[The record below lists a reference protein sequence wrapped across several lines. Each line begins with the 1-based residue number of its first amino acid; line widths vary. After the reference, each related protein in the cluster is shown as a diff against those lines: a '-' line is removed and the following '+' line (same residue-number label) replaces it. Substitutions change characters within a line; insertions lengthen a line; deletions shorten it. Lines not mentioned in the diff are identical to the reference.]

1 MPRLF
6 LALLAAA
13 LAVHAVAPPI
23 EASVFEVDRFDD
35 PFPGQN
41 CASGVAVDCSLREAV
56 ITANNSAGPDIIVVP
71 AGTYTLT
78 RSGASEDASV
88 SGDLDFTEAVR
99 IEGAGMVLTII
110 DGGGPGVLDDRI
122 VDIHGVEVEIDGL
135 TIRGGSGVTSAGGIS
150 NNSGSTLT
158 LTDTMITAN
167 QADTA
172 AGWGGGMQTAGTCT
186 ITNSVIHD
194 NEASRA
200 GGIDASGPTTI
211 QDSRITDNRALGG
224 AADWAGGGIL
234 AFNPGSITRLIR
246 TVVSGNTSA
255 SLGGGLHAWGPVEIE
270 DSTFEDNHAG
280 KFGGGISIPAF
291 RTVTIKRSSF
301 FRNTT
306 DGAGSAI
313 GVETDGTLEI
323 TNSTVDMN
331 EAGEDGAIAVEGT
344 ASLTNV
350 TISRNEARGATA
362 VITSPSSS
370 FTIGNTILEG
380 SCTLGVQP
388 TSLGGNIESPGSTCM
403 LKEATDQ
410 SEVKPRDLDL
420 GPLGYFGGYS
430 ASRLPRPG
438 SVAIDNADGCPA
450 SLEDQ
455 RGGTRPIDGDG
466 AGGAACDVG
475 AAEVLLDEYPWLFA
489 DGFETGDTFGWS
501 NSSP

>member
-1 MPRLF
+1 MPRLI
-6 LALLAAA
+6 LILLAAV
-13 LAVHAVAPPI
+13 LAVHVFVPLT

-35 PFPGQN
+35 PFPAQT

-56 ITANNSAGPDIIVVP
+56 ITANNTAGPDIIIVP

-78 RSGASEDASV
+78 RAGAAEDAAV
-88 SGDLDFTEAVR
+88 SGDLDVTEAAR
-99 IEGAGMVLTII
+99 FEGAGMALTVI

-122 VDIHGVEVEIDGL
+122 IDIHGVEVEIDGV
-135 TIRGGSGVTSAGGIS
+135 TITGGSGVTSAGGV
-150 NNSGSTLT
+150 NSRPGSMLT
-158 LTDTMITAN
+158 LTYTMITAN
-167 QADTA
+167 QADNT
-172 AGWGGGMQTAGTCT
+172 AGWAGGMQTAGMCT
-186 ITNSVIHD
+186 ISNSVIHD
-194 NEASRA
+194 NSASRA
-200 GGIDASGPTTI
+200 GGIDASGTTTI
-211 QDSRITDNRALGG
+211 QDSRITDNRSLG
-224 AADWAGGGIL
+224 AADWQGGGIL
-234 AFNPGSITRLIR
+234 SFGAGSTTRLIR
-246 TVVSGNTSA
+246 TVVSGNTSQN
-255 SLGGGLHAWGPVEIE
+255 LGGGLHAWGPVEIE
-270 DSTFEDNHAG
+270 DSTFENNHAG

-301 FRNTT
+301 YRNTT

-313 GVETDGTLEI
+313 GVETDGTLDI
-323 TNSTVDMN
+323 NNSTFDKNV
-331 EAGEDGAIAVEGT
+331 AGEDAAIAVEGT
-344 ASLTNV
+344 AWLTNV

-362 VITSPSSS
+362 VITSPTSS

-410 SEVKPRDLDL
+410 SEVKPLNLDL

-430 ASRLPRPG
+430 ATRLLRPG
-438 SVAIDNADGCPA
+438 SVAIDTANGCPA

-455 RGGTRPIDGDG
+455 RGVTRPIDGDG
-466 AGGAACDVG
+466 VGGAACDVG

-501 NSSP
+501 SSNP